1 AMGAALD
8 DVIEMF
14 GRDLVR
20 IGTLELLPR
29 AVAEPRRRQRL
40 RRAGRRRRKLAQSWE
55 RYEAA
60 VGATLECR
68 ATLTRI
74 GALGALAA
82 DRAAAGVR
90 DVIERRLL
98 EPIAT
103 LARRLA
109 VSRDAC
115 EEVLSAGPAADS
127 PLIPVPDHGES
138 L

>member
-1 AMGAALD
+1 
-8 DVIEMF
+8 
-14 GRDLVR
+14 R
-20 IGTLELLPR
+20 IGTLELLQG
-29 AVAEPRRRQRL
+29 AVADPRRRTLL
-40 RRAGRRRRKLAQSWE
+40 RRAIRRRRRLAHAWE

-68 ATLTRI
+68 ATLTRV

-82 DRAAAGVR
+82 NRAAAGVR

-103 LARRLA
+103 LARGLA

-127 PLIPVPDHGES
+127 SLSAVRDHV
-138 L
+138 